1 MLGDLTEKIS
11 GGEGK
16 LEELAN
22 KIPGYAGYKAKEQR
36 RDADKLLRM
45 HVARQFEE
53 EMTRLD
59 AAQLEMVEEGELR
72 AMMILERA
80 STKLQLLIDRIK
92 TASYGYAGLFDA
104 VKVDEA
110 ALDRLYDFDQGLLSG
125 VNDVAALLDEIESA
139 LANDDEVR
147 PLAKKLV
154 AALQDLNTTFSERQD
169 VVLAG

>member
-11 GGEGK
+11 GAESK
-16 LEELAN
+16 IEELAE

-45 HVARQFEE
+45 HVARAFEE
-53 EMTRLD
+53 QLKRLND
-59 AAQLEMVEEGELR
+59 VQIEMVEEGELR
-72 AMMILERA
+72 AMMVLERA

-110 ALDRLYDFDQGLLSG
+110 ALDRLYDFDQALLGG
-125 VNDVAALLDEIESA
+125 VNDIAAVLDELESA
-139 LANDDEVR
+139 RANDGETK

-154 AALQDLNTTFSERQD
+154 AALQDLNATFSERQD
-169 VVLAG
+169 IVLA